1 MGSEDSGRL
10 KRASYGRYILRLSF
24 RQSALGYEDFLQQ
37 ALTRFEHLE
46 AKFCRI
52 PKLPHEYKAFM
63 EEYEEL
69 GHMTPL
75 MSVPEYQA
83 AGTVETSDAQKPTVV
98 PMYIIPH
105 HTVLYE
111 TSSST
116 KVHVVFNDSAKTA
129 NGVSLNDVL
138 STGHKLQK
146 DLPEIIFNFCDSPVV
161 FSADSC
167 KMYHQILIHKENHI
181 HQCILLRHSYGEDI
195 QIYQLN
201 RVTYRLASPY
211 QAIRT
216 VLHHDIFV
224 DDIVSGAASL
234 EAAQV
239 LVVELVSLFPLGGFE
254 LLKWSLNNPG
264 LQDSVPVE
272 QREVLRSFDGHF
284 SPGLKERLKA
294 LYHLVHKI
302 EEERVRSEHNLNNIT
317 KAHEKINQE
326 EKVSLYYQHKLKSLY
341 TAAVSDAAQEEEL
354 IRTAL
359 QKVSEIRAIRNERR
373 IQARN
378 AGNKETIRR
387 GALMKMLHNSA
398 QTLPLFVSKLGE
410 KPPPL
415 CGAIPAEP
423 TYIAKVGDMVAA
435 LVKSADE
442 EENWILAEV
451 VQFNPA
457 TNKYEVDDIDEQ
469 KDRHVLSRR
478 RVVPLPLMKA
488 NPETDANALFDKG
501 SVVMALYPQTTCFY
515 KAIVNQLPASAT
527 DEYEVL
533 FEDASYAAGYSPP
546 LPVAQRYVISI
557 KEKKGKSQS

>member
-1 MGSEDSGRL
+1 
-10 KRASYGRYILRLSF
+10 
-24 RQSALGYEDFLQQ
+24 
-37 ALTRFEHLE
+37 
-46 AKFCRI
+46 
-52 PKLPHEYKAFM
+52 
-63 EEYEEL
+63 
-69 GHMTPL
+69 MT
-75 MSVPEYQA
+75 
-83 AGTVETSDAQKPTVV
+83 G
-98 PMYIIPH
+98 
-105 HTVLYE
+105 
-111 TSSST
+111 
-116 KVHVVFNDSAKTA
+116 
-129 NGVSLNDVL
+129 
-138 STGHKLQK
+138 
-146 DLPEIIFNFCDSPVV
+146 
-161 FSADSC
+161 
-167 KMYHQILIHKENHI
+167 
-181 HQCILLRHSYGEDI
+181 
-195 QIYQLN
+195 
-201 RVTYRLASPY
+201 
-211 QAIRT
+211 
-216 VLHHDIFV
+216 
-224 DDIVSGAASL
+224 GA
-234 EAAQV
+234 
-239 LVVELVSLFPLGGFE
+239 
-254 LLKWSLNNPG
+254 W
-264 LQDSVPVE
+264 
-272 QREVLRSFDGHF
+272 
-284 SPGLKERLKA
+284 
-294 LYHLVHKI
+294 
-302 EEERVRSEHNLNNIT
+302 
-317 KAHEKINQE
+317 
-326 EKVSLYYQHKLKSLY
+326 QHKLKSLY

-423 TYIAKVGDMVAA
+423 TYVAKVGDMVAA

-478 RVVPLPLMKA
+478 RVVPLPLMKV
-488 NPETDANALFDKG
+488 NPETDSNALFDKG